1 MLIGINIVNRYK
13 DLLNKNN
20 FPILLYL
27 NECNDLFDFL
37 KNDNQFI
44 TYLREVTQVDYI
56 TCNLYCFIYNDN
68 NEKYKEHVI
77 CAQEFIKFDE
87 LDEDTKHNIVI
98 KYIFK
103 YVEELYK
110 EVFPNVIGG
119 FAGKDLKLSYQSYIT
134 MMHDYC
140 TEIRN
145 EYEDSNH
152 EINNETII
160 NCVRGK
166 LSKDPDFVFFND
178 DTKRALFDYVTKIFE
193 SWNVS

>member
-98 KYIFK
+98 QYIFK

-110 EVFPNVIGG
+110 EVFPDVIGG
-119 FAGKDLKLSYQSYIT
+119 FAKKDLKMSYQSYIT

-160 NCVRGK
+160 NCVRSK

>member
-77 CAQEFIKFDE
+77 CAQEFIKFDD

-98 KYIFK
+98 QYIFK

-110 EVFPNVIGG
+110 EVFPDVIGG